1 MDRHGKDTWT
11 VFKIMGEFVEGFE
24 TLRPLWPSVSIFGSA
39 RAKPRQAAYQDGIRI
54 AEALSKEGYSVI
66 TGGGPGVMEAA
77 NIGASRGGSRSVG
90 LNIKLPFE
98 QAPNPHCDTLIHFNY
113 FFARK
118 VMFVKY
124 ACAFVGLPG
133 GFGTLDEIFEALTLK
148 QTGKIHQFPVVLFGT
163 GFWEGLVKW
172 LHDQPLSER
181 MISRKDLRLFHMTDE
196 VGEVVDIVQR
206 HWSIRK
212 RRRGGKGRDTP

>member
-1 MDRHGKDTWT
+1 
-11 VFKIMGEFVEGFE
+11 
-24 TLRPLWPSVSIFGSA
+24 
-39 RAKPRQAAYQDGIRI
+39 
-54 AEALSKEGYSVI
+54 
-66 TGGGPGVMEAA
+66 MEAA
-77 NIGASRGGSRSVG
+77 NLGATRGGGKSVG

-98 QAPNPHCDTLIHFNY
+98 QDANPHCDTLIHFNY

-148 QTGKIHQFPVVLFGT
+148 QTGKIHQFPVILFGSS
-163 GFWEGLVKW
+163 FWEGLVKW
-172 LHDQPLSER
+172 LHDQPLNER
-181 MISRKDLRLFHMTDE
+181 MISRKDLKLFHVTDDVDE
-196 VGEVVDIVQR
+196 VVEIVQR

-212 RRRGGKGRDTP
+212 RRRGGRGRDTP